1 MAAEPGILFTITSF
15 ALVIGL
21 LVFIHEM
28 GHYLAGRA
36 FGVKADVFSI
46 GFGTELFG
54 WTDRQGT
61 RWKVALLPL
70 GGYVKFA
77 GDMNPASQPSE
88 AWLMLPPE
96 ERARTFQG
104 KTLFQRS
111 IIVLAG
117 PVTNFLFAILIFA
130 GFFAFY
136 GHPRTP
142 PVVAVIAPNSAAAAA
157 DLQPGDRILRVNG
170 SAIDRFEDIARIV
183 SIRPGESLPIVIE
196 RPDGTRRATEVMIG
210 TVEEIDRFG
219 NRYRIGR
226 LGISPGAQVI
236 ERIPVGAVIVAAT
249 QHTFELTGTMVETL
263 GQVITGRRSAQE
275 LGGPLKIAQFSG
287 ATAAAGFPV
296 LIEFIAFISINLGFI
311 NLLPVPMLDGGHL
324 LFYGL
329 EAVRRRPLQRK
340 TQEWAFMSGLVLL
353 MSLMLFVTL
362 NDLAS
367 FGFWASLAAL
377 IG

>member
-1 MAAEPGILFTITSF
+1 MAGEPGLLFTIASF

-21 LVFIHEM
+21 LVFVHEM

-36 FGVKADVFSI
+36 FGVKTDVFSI
-46 GFGTELFG
+46 GFGREIFG

-61 RWKVALLPL
+61 RWKMSILPL

-77 GDMNPASQPSE
+77 GDMNPASVPSE
-88 AWLMLPPE
+88 EWLMLPPE

-104 KTLFQRS
+104 KTLFQRTL
-111 IIVLAG
+111 IVFAG
-117 PVTNFLFAILIFA
+117 PAINFLFAILIFA

-142 PVVAVIAPNSAAAAA
+142 PVVAIVAPGSAAAAA
-157 DLQPGDRILRVNG
+157 AIQPGDRIMRIGG
-170 SAIDRFEDIARIV
+170 SSIDRFEDISRIV
-183 SIRPGESLPIVIE
+183 SIRPGERLSIMIE
-196 RPDGTRRATEVMIG
+196 RPDGSQRKADVTIG
-210 TVEEIDRFG
+210 TVEEVDRFG

-226 LGISPGAQVI
+226 LGIAPGGQVI
-236 ERIPVGAVIVAAT
+236 ERIPAGAVIVAAAE
-249 QHTFELTGTMVETL
+249 HTWELTGSMVDTL
-263 GQVITGRRSAQE
+263 GQIFTGRRSVQE

-287 ATAAAGFPV
+287 ATAAAGFPT

-367 FGFWASLAAL
+367 FGFWTSLVAL